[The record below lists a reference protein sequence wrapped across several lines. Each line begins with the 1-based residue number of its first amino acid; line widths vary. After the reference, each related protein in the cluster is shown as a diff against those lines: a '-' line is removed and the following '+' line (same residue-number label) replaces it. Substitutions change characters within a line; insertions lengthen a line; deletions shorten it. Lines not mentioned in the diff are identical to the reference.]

1 MALTFLNLVGMIRI
15 NFQPC
20 SREQLEKIVEARLA
34 SAKEEIDGDKK
45 PNQMAIAPHAIKLAV
60 MTISRIT
67 GDARRI
73 VDLQHF
79 FLIVPY

>member
-1 MALTFLNLVGMIRI
+1 MVRI
-15 NFQPC
+15 NFQPY
-20 SREQLEKIVEARLA
+20 SREQLERIVEARLA
-34 SAKEEIDGDKK
+34 SAKDEDKK

-73 VDLQHF
+73 VDLQYF